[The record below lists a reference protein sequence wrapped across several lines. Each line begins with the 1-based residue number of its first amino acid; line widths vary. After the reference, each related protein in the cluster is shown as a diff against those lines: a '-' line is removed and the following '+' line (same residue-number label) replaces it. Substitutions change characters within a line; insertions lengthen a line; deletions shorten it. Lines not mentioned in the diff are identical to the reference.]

1 MTFPLLVF
9 ALDREIFVGLAESVS
24 VPASEGELQILA
36 EHTPLIAQLKEGDLL
51 ITEEDGKVQKLPI
64 SGGVLEVK
72 ETEVVILANF

>member
-9 ALDREIFVGLAESVS
+9 AVDREIFVGQVESVT
-24 VPASEGELQILA
+24 VPSQDGELQILA
-36 EHTPLIAQLKEGDLL
+36 EHTPLISQLKEGDLV
-51 ITEEDGKVQKLPI
+51 ITTEDGMVKKLPI

>member
-1 MTFPLLVF
+1 MTFSLLVF
-9 ALDREIFVGLAESVS
+9 AVDREIFVGQAQSVT
-24 VPASEGELQILA
+24 VPSKEGELQILA

-51 ITEEDGKVQKLPI
+51 ITTEDGIVKKLPI